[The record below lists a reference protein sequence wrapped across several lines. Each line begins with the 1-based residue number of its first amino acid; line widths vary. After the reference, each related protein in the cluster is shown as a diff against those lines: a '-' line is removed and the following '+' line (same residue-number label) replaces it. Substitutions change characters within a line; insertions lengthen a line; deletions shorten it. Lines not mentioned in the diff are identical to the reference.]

1 LAHAHRRR
9 RRTRDRASDR
19 SARPPAGSRP
29 PLGAARGAVSHQEAR
44 ANHGTA
50 RRGDAN
56 RARKNRDL
64 PGLRQYRHSESLHGL
79 HRYAARSRH
88 HRHGRRRRR
97 PLGARARARDQCP
110 LSRARRHALAPRR
123 HRPAGS
129 FDRRARVARP
139 RSGGDGGDPC
149 AQRHGRRADH
159 GALHHRPAARRQCEG
174 NAACARRAGRR
185 RTRLSRRRH
194 ARGGDPATH
203 DVLIVLRSPQVR
215 GGSTFLEAFG
225 KGLRHLGNQSA
236 STILLH
242 ECPHATKS
250 EIAKLPHPS
259 AGQAFYRDDK
269 LRGFAVRVTAGG
281 TKSFVLEKLIHRR
294 VRRITLGRCNE
305 IAVETARRQ
314 AQKLL
319 GQIAEGR
326 DPVSER
332 KRTVASSA
340 TLSDVFDEYLEQRN
354 LKQRTAT
361 DYRRIIEIAFA
372 DWCRK
377 PLASIT
383 RDGVSRRFTQLR
395 DKHGPAWANLCMR
408 LLRALFNFAAGK
420 YADEAGRSP
429 FAANPVRILS
439 ETKAW
444 VKIDRRRSVIKP
456 HELADWYR
464 AVQN

>member
-1 LAHAHRRR
+1 
-9 RRTRDRASDR
+9 
-19 SARPPAGSRP
+19 
-29 PLGAARGAVSHQEAR
+29 
-44 ANHGTA
+44 
-50 RRGDAN
+50 
-56 RARKNRDL
+56 
-64 PGLRQYRHSESLHGL
+64 
-79 HRYAARSRH
+79 
-88 HRHGRRRRR
+88 
-97 PLGARARARDQCP
+97 
-110 LSRARRHALAPRR
+110 
-123 HRPAGS
+123 
-129 FDRRARVARP
+129 
-139 RSGGDGGDPC
+139 
-149 AQRHGRRADH
+149 
-159 GALHHRPAARRQCEG
+159 
-174 NAACARRAGRR
+174 
-185 RTRLSRRRH
+185 
-194 ARGGDPATH
+194 
-203 DVLIVLRSPQVR
+203 
-215 GGSTFLEAFG
+215 
-225 KGLRHLGNQSA
+225 
-236 STILLH
+236 
-242 ECPHATKS
+242 
-250 EIAKLPHPS
+250 
-259 AGQAFYRDDK
+259 

-314 AQKLL
+314 AQMLL

-332 KRTVASSA
+332 KRTAASGA
-340 TLSDVFDEYLEQRN
+340 MLSDVFDAYLAQRN
-354 LKQRTAT
+354 LKPRTAV
-361 DYRRIIEIAFA
+361 DYRRIVEVAFA

-429 FAANPVRILS
+429 FAANPVRVLS

-464 AVQN
+464 AVQNLVNPTARDYLMLLIFSGLRRQEAARLRWSDIDLKERTLTVSDTKNRRPHTLPLSQFLYAMLEERRRSATGDFVFPGEGRRGHVISLKNSQRNVIEASGVSFTLHDLRRTFTTIAESLDIPGYALKRMLNHSDGADVTAGYIVASVERLREPMEKVAEYLARAMGITPTKVYSFGEQAHAAPKSIDAS

>member
-1 LAHAHRRR
+1 M
-9 RRTRDRASDR
+9 
-19 SARPPAGSRP
+19 
-29 PLGAARGAVSHQEAR
+29 
-44 ANHGTA
+44 
-50 RRGDAN
+50 
-56 RARKNRDL
+56 
-64 PGLRQYRHSESLHGL
+64 
-79 HRYAARSRH
+79 
-88 HRHGRRRRR
+88 
-97 PLGARARARDQCP
+97 
-110 LSRARRHALAPRR
+110 
-123 HRPAGS
+123 
-129 FDRRARVARP
+129 
-139 RSGGDGGDPC
+139 
-149 AQRHGRRADH
+149 
-159 GALHHRPAARRQCEG
+159 
-174 NAACARRAGRR
+174 
-185 RTRLSRRRH
+185 RL
-194 ARGGDPATH
+194 
-203 DVLIVLRSPQVR
+203 
-215 GGSTFLEAFG
+215 
-225 KGLRHLGNQSA
+225 
-236 STILLH
+236 
-242 ECPHATKS
+242 TKS
-250 EIAKLPHPS
+250 EIAKLPIPS

-314 AQKLL
+314 AQMLL

-332 KRTVASSA
+332 KRTAASGA
-340 TLSDVFDEYLEQRN
+340 MLSDVFDAYLAQRN
-354 LKQRTAT
+354 LKPRTAV
-361 DYRRIIEIAFA
+361 DYRRIVEVAFA

-429 FAANPVRILS
+429 FAANPVRVLS

-464 AVQN
+464 AVQNLVNPTARDYLMLLIFSGLRRQEAARLRWSDIDLKERTLTVSDTKNRRPHTLPLSQFLYAMLEERRRSATGDFVFPGEGRRGHVISLKNSQRNVIEASGVSFTLHDLRRTFTTIAESLDIPGYALKRMLNHSDGADVTAGYIVASVERLREPMEKVAEYLARAMGITPTKVYSFGEQAHAAPKSIDAS